1 MVLGDVSSE
10 HSPEKKETRG
20 RMGELLPSAPLFT
33 FCIHCRLW
41 PGSASRLRPVHGS
54 PCPASSEQPWAS
66 SPALFPAKVRGTPCG
81 CCFCRVCFP
90 SAGVFTFPQKI
101 QKRIACTSST
111 LPDGLVFF
119 SDCSCNERTFAPFR
133 LVRVFFFFSFIRLS
147 SGKMMRSGF
156 KLRSTQIHEVT
167 LWRSVGICR

>member
-1 MVLGDVSSE
+1 MATSAVSTPRRKRKREGEWASC
-10 HSPEKKETRG
+10 SPVP
-20 RMGELLPSAPLFT
+20 LSSPSVSG
-33 FCIHCRLW
+33 CRLW

-133 LVRVFFFFSFIRLS
+133 LVRVFFFFSSIRLS

-156 KLRSTQIHEVT
+156 KLWSTQIHEVT